1 MTTIT
6 NILDVEKH
14 LDAIDTVIFDL
25 DDTLYSEK
33 DYVRSGF
40 RAVAEAFPEIP
51 TIYEELWI
59 TFEKSLKKAISEV
72 KTRWIKKYF

>member
-1 MTTIT
+1 MITIT

-40 RAVAEAFPEIP
+40 NAVAEAFPE
-51 TIYEELWI
+51 E
-59 TFEKSLKKAISEV
+59 EKSEVSLEGARRYLVFRSVYSTEISDSL
-72 KTRWIKKYF
+72 